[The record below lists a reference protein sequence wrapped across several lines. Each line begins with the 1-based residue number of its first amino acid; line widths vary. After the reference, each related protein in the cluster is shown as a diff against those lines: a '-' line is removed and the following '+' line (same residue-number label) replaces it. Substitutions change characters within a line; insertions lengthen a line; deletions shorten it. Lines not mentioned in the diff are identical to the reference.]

1 MPSPAT
7 NRAARRSRGADSPGM
22 QIEVDGRTY
31 VVRESDL
38 TPRDVAAIRRET
50 GFAGWAGLAQEAQR
64 GFDLDVLAA
73 LVWLSRRIGGD
84 FVPYESVL
92 DEMSYDGQ
100 IEVKVTDKRTP
111 SKGEAEGDSPE
122 A

>member
-1 MPSPAT
+1 MPPHA
-7 NRAARRSRGADSPGM
+7 RSRKAKNSSPGM
-22 QIEVDGRTY
+22 QIEVDGKTY

-38 TPRDVAAIRRET
+38 TPRDVAALRRET
-50 GFAGWAGLAQEAQR
+50 GFAGWLGLTTEAQR

-73 LVWLSRRIGGD
+73 LVWLARRIKGE

-92 DEMSYDGQ
+92 DEMSYETDLD
-100 IEVKVTDKRTP
+100 VKVEDKRT
-111 SKGEAEGDSPE
+111 KAEVESPE

>member
-1 MPSPAT
+1 MPPTRPAQ
-7 NRAARRSRGADSPGM
+7 RRKKAATDSPGM
-22 QIEVDGRTY
+22 QIDFDGHTY

-38 TPRDVAAIRRET
+38 TPRDVAALRREA
-50 GFAGWAGLAQEAQR
+50 GFAGWVGLVTEVER

-73 LVWLSRRIGGD
+73 LVWLARRIKGE

-92 DEMSYDGQ
+92 DEMSYDGDVE
-100 IEVKVTDKRTP
+100 IKVEDKRKP
-111 SKGEAEGDSPE
+111 AAGDASPE